1 MSIALV
7 GGMDRLAKHYQG
19 EAKKHGIKLSIFS
32 QAQSGMQSKIKKC
45 DAVVVFTNKVSHSA
59 RNAAIAEA
67 KKSDIPIYQFHSC
80 GLCTLRDCF
89 DGLTGQTTQ

>member
-1 MSIALV
+1 MSVALV

-32 QAQSGMQSKIKKC
+32 QSHSGMQSKIKNC

-67 KKSDIPIYQFHSC
+67 KKREIPIYQFHSC

-89 DGLTGQTTQ
+89 DGLKGPMTQ

>member
-32 QAQSGMQSKIKKC
+32 QSHSSMQSKIKNC

-67 KKSDIPIYQFHSC
+67 RKREIPIYQFHSC
-80 GLCTLRDCF
+80 GLSTLRGCF
-89 DGLTGQTTQ
+89 DGLKDPVIQ

>member
-1 MSIALV
+1 MSVALV

-19 EAKKHGIKLSIFS
+19 EAKKHGIKLSIYS
-32 QAQSGMQSKIKKC
+32 QAHSGMQAKIKNC

-67 KKSDIPIYQFHSC
+67 KKREIPIYQFHSC

-89 DGLTGQTTQ
+89 DGLKGQAAQ